1 MKPAL
6 KLLRLHNVDKG
17 VRVDRPDE
25 RDQLPLGLR
34 INDRVQHGF
43 FFFLIAPD
51 ALKQGRIVVCSF
63 FDRFIDFLRMI
74 GYDKQSL
81 LLITLIQQL
90 NDLCAAELINDRV
103 KCDLPAK
110 QETGNTEDDHIA
122 CQNIV
127 PGIDSL
133 LF

>member
-17 VRVDRPDE
+17 MRVDRPDE

-74 GYDKQSL
+74 LKGHSIGLAFLWEDELSCFGEATRIGFL
-81 LLITLIQQL
+81 LGIAETCVAMPSASALFIQ
-90 NDLCAAELINDRV
+90 N
-103 KCDLPAK
+103 
-110 QETGNTEDDHIA
+110 
-122 CQNIV
+122 
-127 PGIDSL
+127 
-133 LF
+133 